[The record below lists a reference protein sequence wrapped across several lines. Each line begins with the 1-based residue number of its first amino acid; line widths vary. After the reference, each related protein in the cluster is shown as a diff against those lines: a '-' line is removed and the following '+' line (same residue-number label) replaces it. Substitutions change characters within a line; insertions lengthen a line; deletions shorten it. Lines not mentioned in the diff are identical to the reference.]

1 MGPYTTINGRV
12 DVSGSEIEYA
22 LLADFEREGRS
33 SGDFPIR
40 ACLWTMRN
48 V

>member
-1 MGPYTTINGRV
+1 MGPYTTIIGTV
-12 DVSGSEIEYA
+12 DVSGGEIEPA
-22 LLADFEREGRS
+22 LPEISERKGRS
-33 SGDFPIR
+33 SGDFPVH